1 MVWSGVTWLLEVA
14 SFVITKYMVNPSESW
29 YDYLWY
35 VPSSVNAL
43 RGVGIFV
50 ILVLTPERRVQIRRT
65 LLGLARQSGV
75 PAFSKS
81 RNGEASSTFGR
92 QGSEMPSSGAI
103 SEVRSRPEGGGVGSG
118 AQRRRNMSIATTLT
132 QLSSIR
138 SSHSDSRSDHSNNH
152 THASQ
157 RSSASSAATAPAPSH
172 PHLATSVSQLD
183 TRRSSV
189 SSQSSDGEGP
199 ELDLE
204 AAGGAGGR
212 RRSSLA
218 TFGVV
223 SLPSVHEEEDGPPSL
238 VPDNVSEA

>member
-1 MVWSGVTWLLEVA
+1 MEVA

-65 LLGLARQSGV
+65 LLDLARQSGV
-75 PAFSKS
+75 SAFTKSKT
-81 RNGEASSTFGR
+81 GEPSSTSGR
-92 QGSEMPSSGAI
+92 HGTDMPSTGTGG
-103 SEVRSRPEGGGVGSG
+103 SEVRVREEGGRGGLG
-118 AQRRRNMSIATTLT
+118 GGGERRGIGGGGGPGRRNMSIATTIT
-132 QLSSIR
+132 RLSSTR
-138 SSHSDSRSDHSNNH
+138 SSQHSNDSRPDNSNNN
-152 THASQ
+152 TTTNTTSIT
-157 RSSASSAATAPAPSH
+157 SPSH

-189 SSQSSDGEGP
+189 SSQSSDGDGS
-199 ELDLE
+199 ELDIE
-204 AAGGAGGR
+204 AAAGGR

-223 SLPSVHEEEDGPPSL
+223 SLPSVDEEEDGPPSL

>member
-65 LLGLARQSGV
+65 LLGLARNSGV
-75 PAFSKS
+75 SAFAKSKS
-81 RNGEASSTFGR
+81 GEASSTSGR
-92 QGSEMPSSGAI
+92 HGTDMPSSGTGG
-103 SEVRSRPEGGGVGSG
+103 SEVRVRVGGGGERRGVGG
-118 AQRRRNMSIATTLT
+118 GQRRNMSIDTTIT
-132 QLSSIR
+132 RLSSTR
-138 SSHSDSRSDHSNNH
+138 SSHSTDSRPDHSNNNNPS
-152 THASQ
+152 TNTTTSP
-157 RSSASSAATAPAPSH
+157 SSNSH
-172 PHLATSVSQLD
+172 PHLAQSVSQLD

-189 SSQSSDGEGP
+189 SSQSSDGDGS
-199 ELDLE
+199 ELDIE
-204 AAGGAGGR
+204 TAAGGR
-212 RRSSLA
+212 RRSSVV
-218 TFGVV
+218 TFGVMP
-223 SLPSVHEEEDGPPSL
+223 LPSVHEEEDGPPSL